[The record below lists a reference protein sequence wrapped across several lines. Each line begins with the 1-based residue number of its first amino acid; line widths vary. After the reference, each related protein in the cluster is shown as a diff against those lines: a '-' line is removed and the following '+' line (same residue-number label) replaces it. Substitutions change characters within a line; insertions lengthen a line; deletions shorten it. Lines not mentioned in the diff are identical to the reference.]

1 MDTTALPEVGADL
14 LAEARS
20 SSAHRAART
29 LCGGSG
35 HALRQTAI
43 ALADG
48 ASLSDHES
56 PGEATL
62 QVLEGRVRLSWPDGS
77 VDVEAGGYVVIPP
90 QRHGVLALSDAVVL
104 LTAAMT

>member
-1 MDTTALPEVGADL
+1 MDTTALPAVAADL
-14 LAEARS
+14 LGEARA

-35 HALRQTAI
+35 HTLRQTVI
-43 ALADG
+43 ALAAG

-62 QVLEGRVRLSWPDGS
+62 QVLEGRLRLTWPDES
-77 VDVEAGGYVVIPP
+77 AEIEAGGYVLIPP
-90 QRHGVLALSDAVVL
+90 QRHGLLALSDAVVL